1 MTSSRPASTSCP
13 LTDQTHSLIVF
24 YRGHPLVIHN
34 GSRTTISSSN
44 SSSSGL
50 VCRSLVSL
58 SILLE
63 LVCASFGKSVSS
75 KQCLT
80 WLNFDATDGIE
91 FDNSM
96 IDYFPVN
103 LHFIWLIV

>member
-1 MTSSRPASTSCP
+1 MIIIIIIAQLNSVLPGPST
-13 LTDQTHSLIVF
+13 
-24 YRGHPLVIHN
+24 
-34 GSRTTISSSN
+34 
-44 SSSSGL
+44 
-50 VCRSLVSL
+50 VSL